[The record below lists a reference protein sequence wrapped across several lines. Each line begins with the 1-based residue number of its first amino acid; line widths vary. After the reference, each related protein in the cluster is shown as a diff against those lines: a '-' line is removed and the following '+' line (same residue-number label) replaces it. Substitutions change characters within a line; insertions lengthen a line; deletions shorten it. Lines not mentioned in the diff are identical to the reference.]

1 MAFERITIDHGKTG
15 ALPCIRDLHIPVST
29 VLGQLT
35 AGHTTEQMLDNYPD
49 LEREAVPAALEQA
62 AAAVQEREIPFR
74 RSVEPE
80 READDRSVTPEPSR
94 SWCDGVSPAITE
106 IARTC
111 TQHACGLHDQR
122 LGSPPHYAQ

>member
-15 ALPCIRDLHIPVST
+15 ALPCIRDLNIPVST

-35 AGHTTEQMLDNYPD
+35 GGHTTEQMLDNYPD

-94 SWCDGVSPAITE
+94 SWCDGVSPGWRPKSGGKGTSV
-106 IARTC
+106 
-111 TQHACGLHDQR
+111 
-122 LGSPPHYAQ
+122 GS

>member
-29 VLGQLT
+29 VLGQLA

-74 RSVEPE
+74 RSVGPE
-80 READDRSVTPEPSR
+80 RGEGHSVAIKPCAHHHCRAPRYVCPTN
-94 SWCDGVSPAITE
+94 PA
-106 IARTC
+106 
-111 TQHACGLHDQR
+111 
-122 LGSPPHYAQ
+122 